1 MNFFK
6 RLVQSRYRDKII
18 EQNNSN
24 DHMSESRNWN
34 QEELP
39 DSDNKT
45 IALISSLLLDN
56 LLRMKEV
63 FDRCSDIII
72 LQWQYGPEMKH
83 SAFSI
88 FSGSLIQ
95 KKEHNFFKE
104 TLQDLVT
111 HEVGPGTMVTP
122 EDVDFFFSRHVASA
136 QSASLIEDFNEA
148 ISEVLHGNLVIF
160 FDQWNKALS
169 YNAIGLETR
178 QVTESVTEPVVQ
190 GPRESTVENLS
201 KNIGMLRLRLKSSD
215 FKIEMLPTSGQTQT
229 KIAYGYLEG
238 TVNPEMLA
246 EFQKRVAKLQNKEI
260 LETSYVEEIIED
272 SVYSPFPQYR
282 YTERTD
288 IAVAS
293 LLAGKIV
300 VIVEGTGSLLICPG
314 LFVELLQSSEDYYQ
328 RTVIASLIRIM
339 RLVALLIAVGLPS
352 VYIAFSTYHPEL
364 IPTVLLLA
372 VINSREG
379 IPFPAVIE
387 AFIMEFFFEL
397 LREAGIRLPRPVGS
411 AVSIVGA
418 LVIGEAAITAGIASP
433 IMVIIVALTGIASFA
448 IPQYNFAIALR
459 IIRFPVML
467 FAGFLGIFGILIA
480 FLLIW
485 LHLANLRSLG
495 QPYLN
500 SIGPFRPRQMRDV
513 FIRAPLG
520 VLMREPKNRHVRNPS
535 K

>member
-1 MNFFK
+1 MNFFR
-6 RLVQSRYRDKII
+6 RLVQSRNRGKIM
-18 EQNNSN
+18 EQNNFYSPLT
-24 DHMSESRNWN
+24 ESRTPN

-39 DSDNKT
+39 ESGVIT
-45 IALISSLLLDN
+45 IAEISSLLSDN
-56 LLRMKEV
+56 LQRMKEV
-63 FDRCSDIII
+63 FDRCNDVTF

-83 SAFSI
+83 TAFSI
-88 FSGSLIQ
+88 FSESLIQ

-104 TLQDLVT
+104 SLQDLVT

-122 EDVDFFFSRHVASA
+122 EDVDFFFNRHVASA
-136 QSASLIEDFNEA
+136 QSATLIEDFNVA
-148 ISEVLHGNLVIF
+148 INEVLHGNLVIF

-169 YNAIGLETR
+169 YKAIGLETR
-178 QVTESVTEPVVQ
+178 QVTESVSEPVVQ
-190 GPRESTVENLS
+190 GPRESTVENIT
-201 KNIGMLRLRLKSSD
+201 KNIGMLRVRLKTSN
-215 FKIEMLPTSGQTQT
+215 FKIEMLPPSGQTQT
-229 KIAYGYLEG
+229 KVAYGYLEG

-260 LETSYVEEIIED
+260 LETSYIEEVIED

-288 IAVAS
+288 VAVAS

-300 VIVEGTGSLLICPG
+300 VIVEGTGSILICPG
-314 LFVELLQSSEDYYQ
+314 LLVELLQSSEDYYQ
-328 RTVIASLIRIM
+328 RTVIASLIRLL
-339 RLVALLIAVGLPS
+339 RFFALLIAVCLPS
-352 VYIAFSTYHPEL
+352 IYIAFSTYHPEL

-418 LVIGEAAITAGIASP
+418 LVIGEAAINAGIASP

-459 IIRFPVML
+459 IIRFPIML
-467 FAGFLGIFGILIA
+467 FAAIMGIFGIMIA
-480 FLLIW
+480 FMLIW

-495 QPYLN
+495 QPYL
-500 SIGPFRPRQMRDV
+500 SPIGPFRPRQLKDV
-513 FIRAPLG
+513 LIRAPLG
-520 VLMREPKNRHVRNPS
+520 TLMRSQQTQE
-535 K
+535 